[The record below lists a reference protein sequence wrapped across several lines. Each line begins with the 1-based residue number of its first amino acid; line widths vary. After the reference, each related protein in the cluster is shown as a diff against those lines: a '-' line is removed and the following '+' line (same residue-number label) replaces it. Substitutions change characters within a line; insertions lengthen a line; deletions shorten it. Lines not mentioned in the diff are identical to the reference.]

1 MKENVNLE
9 TENNSEFLTEMLE
22 LAKQAVDNPVQPNSF
37 CINRNRTINQI
48 NVKVHIENQPKPG
61 LLRRLFAKLF

>member
-1 MKENVNLE
+1 MKENEILE
-9 TENNSEFLTEMLE
+9 TETNNEFLTEMLE
-22 LAKQAVDNPVQPNSF
+22 LAKQAVESPQQPNSF

-48 NVKVHIENQPKPG
+48 NVKVHIENQQKPG